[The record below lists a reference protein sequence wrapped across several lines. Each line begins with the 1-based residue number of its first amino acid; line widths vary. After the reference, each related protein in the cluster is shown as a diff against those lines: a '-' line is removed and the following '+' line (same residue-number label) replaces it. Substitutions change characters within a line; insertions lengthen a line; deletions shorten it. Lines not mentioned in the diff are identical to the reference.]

1 MEPEKYSQPQF
12 DTSNQA
18 SVGAFSPVH
27 LCVGIVGENHVSD
40 SVRGIFSPS
49 LREQLARKGIA
60 IADCNE
66 GRLAFEKVDCLHLLG
81 TSPHVAS
88 IQQQAAK
95 HNVPT
100 IVTPCD
106 WFVGGCPNGMVPW
119 RERLAVGLEE
129 VLYRL
134 GLPRRSLAGRTMR
147 RAAVVGVFSQAES
160 QAYRRRFQVPW
171 RKMMV
176 LPPPVLP
183 PAPLLPFELPFHVQ
197 FGVDGYVLCFVPQV
211 GPQLRCLLKAMLGTR
226 IPVVLIA
233 SPDRSDKRRSREV
246 LQSLGPLV
254 TVVEPDDLT
263 DSILESAIHSAG
275 ALVVLEPGMRHEHW
289 AFRAMA
295 HGVPVVAP
303 AGGIAAEYGGEHVR
317 TFLPNR
323 PAALRRIVV
332 EAWKEG
338 RNRHHVPLPVDPE
351 LDGCNA
357 VDAFAVLYR
366 RAVGSRIR
374 RRCPAD

>member
-12 DTSNQA
+12 DTSIE
-18 SVGAFSPVH
+18 SSLGAFSPV
-27 LCVGIVGENHVSD
+27 CVRVGIVGENHVSD
-40 SVRGIFSPS
+40 SVRGLFSPP
-49 LREQLARKGIA
+49 LREQLARKGIVL
-60 IADCNE
+60 IDCNE
-66 GRLAFEKVDCLHLLG
+66 GRLEHEEIDCLHLLG
-81 TSPHVAS
+81 TSPHVAAVQHRAVKND
-88 IQQQAAK
+88 I
-95 HNVPT
+95 PT

-106 WFVGGCPNGMVPW
+106 WFVGRCANASVPW
-119 RERLAVGLEE
+119 RERIAVGLEA
-129 VLYRL
+129 VLHRL

-147 RAAVVGVFSQAES
+147 QAAVVGVFSQAES
-160 QAYRRRFQVPW
+160 EAYRRRFQVPW

-197 FGVDGYVLCFVPQV
+197 YGVDGYVLCFVPQV

-226 IPVVLIA
+226 VPVVLVA

-323 PAALRRIVV
+323 PTALRRIVL

-357 VDAFAVLYR
+357 VDAFAILYR
-366 RAVGSRIR
+366 RAVGPRMRHLCS
-374 RRCPAD
+374 AD